1 MASFESIEVGLFLSF
16 FFYFL
21 FLSLIKSWQSL
32 WSNGHYGP
40 QVILVVYVNIHN
52 LRQWTI
58 THALKLKSVDK
69 VLEIVWSMFSLNKKK
84 FVLFLLSF
92 FPFVLFTINL
102 FLAFYL
108 FCENIFFHFFV
119 YSHWSTIY
127 VVWLFDSI
135 NFYLFVL
142 FWNCFMT
149 LKVRIQIKNANWC
162 LSTMGSMS

>member
-1 MASFESIEVGLFLSF
+1 MVQ
-16 FFYFL
+16 
-21 FLSLIKSWQSL
+21 WTL
-32 WSNGHYGP
+32 WSTSHSCCICKHSQSKAMNHNSCT
-40 QVILVVYVNIHN
+40 QVEKCRQSSWDCLVNVFFK
-52 LRQWTI
+52 Q
-58 THALKLKSVDK
+58 
-69 VLEIVWSMFSLNKKK
+69 KK